1 MSNQLQTNL
10 DAILQD
16 KNTNLKPEN
25 LKAGITCLGVKGT
38 LEGETPVVKTVTC
51 YETDACMSDKTNSN
65 SVAGYQSTLTVGGS
79 NNWDYRTYI
88 KYDLSSIQDV
98 PDIEIMSA
106 KLYFNV
112 VTGGD
117 NYRDGSGYIFRCT
130 NDWNSSTLTWNN
142 QPTLQSYIDDIETP
156 SYDPDVDLPHEYVLN
171 ITSIM
176 KKWIDEKYAN
186 YGICF
191 KGTEG
196 GAYRRNHAIATVK
209 YKEGVYKSYIEV
221 QYKTTVSDITLQ
233 EKSVDII
240 DNGTTEVVPDSDY
253 YGLSKVNINTNVPTG
268 IDTSDANATTNDI
281 ATGKTAYV
289 NGEKVTG
296 TLPLFPNSR
305 TFTVDGGVTNDTEN
319 NRIQI
324 HTINTTKQILDSN
337 LNMEFNGEYADV
349 ADAIGL
355 IADKIKAGETILGI
369 TGTYE
374 GSGSSSDF
382 NQYGNMMVYNE
393 GWSEYYFLTKNT
405 YLRQV
410 RCTDAVKA
418 DGGQAVCNLNQVD
431 IVVSNNSAYVSGLFN
446 STDVINSQ
454 TLYLKLMNND
464 TVIYS
469 TPIEVPEISSD
480 NTYKDIILSDIKI
493 STGIMESTEDINNR
507 LLTCTNAIFTSVQ

>member
-1 MSNQLQTNL
+1 MSDLKTNL
-10 DAILQD
+10 QEILQD

-25 LKAGITCLGVKGT
+25 LKAGVTCLGIEGT

-51 YETDACMSDKTNSN
+51 YETDAANSDKANSTTV
-65 SVAGYQSTLTVGGS
+65 SGYRDLIFVGGS
-79 NNWDYRTYI
+79 NNWDYRAYL
-88 KYDLSSIQDV
+88 KHDLTELQTI
-98 PDIEIMSA
+98 PDIEIVSA
-106 KLYFNV
+106 KLHFTIAVGNDY
-112 VTGGD
+112 
-117 NYRDGSGYIFRCT
+117 YRDGSGYVFKCT
-130 NDWNSSTLTWNN
+130 SDWSSDTLNWNN
-142 QPTLQSYIDDIETP
+142 QPELKSYIDDIQTP
-156 SYDPDVDLPHEYVLN
+156 SYSPDVDVPYTYSLD
-171 ITSIM
+171 ITSIV
-176 KKWIDEKYAN
+176 KSWIDNKYPN

-196 GAYRRNHAIATVK
+196 GGYRLDHRIASAK
-209 YKEGVYKSYIEV
+209 YDNGQYASYIEV
-221 QYKTTVSDITLQ
+221 QYKVTVSDITLQ

-240 DNGTTEVVPDSDY
+240 DNGATEVVPDSDY

-268 IDTSDANATTNDI
+268 IDTSDANATANDI
-281 ATGKTAYV
+281 VSGKTAYV
-289 NGEKVTG
+289 NGEKITG

-355 IADKIKAGETILGI
+355 TADKIKAGETILEV

-469 TPIEVPEISSD
+469 IPIEVPEISSD

-493 STGIMESTEDINNR
+493 STDIMESTEDINNR

>member
-1 MSNQLQTNL
+1 ML
-10 DAILQD
+10 
-16 KNTNLKPEN
+16 
-25 LKAGITCLGVKGT
+25 
-38 LEGETPVVKTVTC
+38 
-51 YETDACMSDKTNSN
+51 
-65 SVAGYQSTLTVGGS
+65 GYQAALTVGGS

-88 KYDLSSIQDV
+88 KYDLSSISSI
-98 PDIEIMSA
+98 PDIEIMTA
-106 KLYFNV
+106 KLHFNV
-112 VTGGD
+112 VVGGD

-130 NDWNSSTLTWNN
+130 NDWSSSTLTWNN

-156 SYDPDVDLPHEYVLN
+156 SYDPDVDLPHEYVLD

-196 GAYRRNHAIATVK
+196 GAYRRNHSIATVK
-209 YKEGVYKSYIEV
+209 YEEGAYKSYIEI
-221 QYKTTVSDITLQ
+221 QYKTTVDDITLQ
-233 EKSVDII
+233 EKSVDIT
-240 DNGTTEVVPDSDY
+240 DNGATEVIPDSNY

-268 IDTSDANATTNDI
+268 IDTSDATATVNDI
-281 ATGKTAYV
+281 AQDKTAYV
-289 NGEKVTG
+289 NGEKITG
-296 TLPLFPNSR
+296 TIQEMRNQPYLIPVQDAVVTLEDRGGTVN
-305 TFTVDGGVTNDTEN
+305 FTCNVVNNGSSYVVDG
-319 NRIQI
+319 
-324 HTINTTKQILDSN
+324 SN
-337 LNMEFNGEYADV
+337 KLQAQASYEVV
-349 ADAIGL
+349 AEEIGL
-355 IADKIKAGETILGI
+355 TADKIKSGETILGV

-480 NTYKDIILSDIKI
+480 NTYKDMILSDIKI
-493 STGIMESTEDINNR
+493 STGVMESTEDINNK
-507 LLTCTNAIFTSVQ
+507 LLTCTNAILTSVQ